1 MTPYTIHLKKRIS
14 IFSRSI
20 NLKGFIYIYY
30 FHDDQK
36 KIIKKHI
43 NETRKTIKNFFE
55 NSFFNSLST
64 ADDEDVDKKNNLYVT
79 IVNNKLKKG
88 KKMIE
93 PLLCGIVLGLVPITL
108 LGLFVSAWNQ
118 YRRGSGMLDID

>member
-1 MTPYTIHLKKRIS
+1 MLQLWCWWVKKYIEKN
-14 IFSRSI
+14 I
-20 NLKGFIYIYY
+20 NKA
-30 FHDDQK
+30 
-36 KIIKKHI
+36 
-43 NETRKTIKNFFE
+43 TKTIKKILK
-55 NSFFNSLST
+55 NSFLKSLSA
-64 ADDEDVDKKNNLYVT
+64 ADDEEVDTKNSLYVT
-79 IVNNKLKKG
+79 IVNKKFKKG